1 MTTARIFDFN
11 HLGMETKKSIA
22 YLKAKRKIEVLKGFY
37 GHLTVYVILNSI
49 MILFNANVFS
59 KGTIDFSNWEDYFTA
74 IMWGI
79 GLFFHFLYVL
89 VYFNFNSN
97 YIKRWE
103 DRMIQEFLDKY
114 DEPL

>member
-1 MTTARIFDFN
+1 
-11 HLGMETKKSIA
+11 METKKSLA

-37 GHLTVYVILNSI
+37 GHLTVYIIINSI
-49 MILFNANVFS
+49 LILFNSNVFS
-59 KGTIDFSNWEDYFTA
+59 KGTIDFSDWGNYFTA

-97 YIKRWE
+97 FIKRWE
-103 DRMIQEFLDKY
+103 DRKIQEFLDKY
-114 DEPL
+114 DESL